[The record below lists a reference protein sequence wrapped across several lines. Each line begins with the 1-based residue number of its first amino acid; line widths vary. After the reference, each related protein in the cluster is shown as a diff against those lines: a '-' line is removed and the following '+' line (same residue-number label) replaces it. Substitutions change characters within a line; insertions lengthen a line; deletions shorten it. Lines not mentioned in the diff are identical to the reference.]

1 MKNKSRS
8 DKTSLA
14 FVMEDIRDFKIQR
27 RGRQQERQKKPLGLI
42 SKTTTLHV
50 HHAFL
55 CISLPA
61 LHDHDVKM
69 PNFTFYGVRKQVT
82 TKCCFSFCT
91 WIWSQEFNSGRVQT
105 AKQSVFLRI
114 QVRASS
120 QIKGREARA
129 LRARKTLK
137 PRFTDFFTDFEKKN
151 RLFCSLG
158 RVRLHLTHR

>member
-1 MKNKSRS
+1 MVLLKRLLEMKNKSRN

-27 RGRQQERQKKPLGLI
+27 LGRQQERQKKNIYLGLI

-69 PNFTFYGVRKQVT
+69 PNFAFYGVRKQAT

-91 WIWSQEFNSGRVQT
+91 WIWSQEFNSGRV
-105 AKQSVFLRI
+105 
-114 QVRASS
+114 
-120 QIKGREARA
+120 
-129 LRARKTLK
+129 
-137 PRFTDFFTDFEKKN
+137 
-151 RLFCSLG
+151 
-158 RVRLHLTHR
+158 RLHLTQR